1 MEAELTGKQLRERL
15 AAGQRVYGTCVEG
28 FGNPRWPRLFSRLGL
43 DFVFMDNEH
52 NPLDRETCAW
62 AAQAYAANN
71 VAPLLRIPEPS
82 ATLAAMAVDLGA
94 HGVIVPYVETV
105 EQVRHLVG
113 AVKYRPL
120 KGAALGQWVQE
131 AKPINAQT
139 AVYLER
145 FNPEAVLVI
154 MIESAEGVARL
165 PELLMVKGVDV
176 VFVGPHD
183 FSVSH
188 GVPEQFDHPVFEAA
202 LRETIRICS
211 ARGVAVGVHHLSG
224 SDERER
230 KWIEWGCTFISHK
243 SDTMLI
249 AEGILNEIGTLRES
263 FGDGLRPQDV
273 AWPIG
278 PSQVSG
284 TTDTW

>member
-1 MEAELTGKQLRERL
+1 MEAQLRGQQLRECL
-15 AAGQRVYGTCVEG
+15 ANRQRVYGICIEG
-28 FGNPRWPRLFSRLGL
+28 FGNPRWPKLFSCLGL

-62 AAQAYAANN
+62 AAQVYAANG

-105 EQVRHLVG
+105 EQVRNLVG

-120 KGAALGQWVQE
+120 KGAALRQWVE
-131 AKPINAQT
+131 ENKPINDQT
-139 AVYLER
+139 AAYLER
-145 FNPEAVLVI
+145 YNPDAVLVI

-165 PELLMVKGVDV
+165 PELLAVKGVDV

-188 GVPEQFDHPVFEAA
+188 GVPEQLDHPTFEAA
-202 LRETIRICS
+202 LKETLRICS
-211 ARGVAVGVHHLSG
+211 GQQVAVGVHHLSG

-243 SDTMLI
+243 SDTMFI
-249 AEGILNEIGTLRES
+249 AEGILNEIGALRES
-263 FGDGLRPQDV
+263 LGDGTRPHD
-273 AWPIG
+273 APWPIG

-284 TTDTW
+284 G